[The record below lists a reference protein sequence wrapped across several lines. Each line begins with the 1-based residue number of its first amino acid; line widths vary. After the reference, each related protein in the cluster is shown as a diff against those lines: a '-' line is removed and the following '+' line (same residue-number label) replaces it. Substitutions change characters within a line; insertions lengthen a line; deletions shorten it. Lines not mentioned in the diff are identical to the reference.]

1 MKFST
6 LINNPA
12 DWMMGEGEENDVVIT
27 SRVRLARNIESD
39 PFPGWQTATQRE
51 LTLGKLK
58 PALETIPE
66 MKEGLWQDLADLSK
80 VQKQVLVERH
90 LISREHAAKSKGCA
104 VLINETQSLSFMV
117 NEEDHMRLQA
127 MQPGLHLKEAYEQ
140 LLSAEQFL
148 DQELEWAYDDQLG
161 FLTACPS
168 NLGTGMRASVMMH
181 LPGLAL
187 CNQTKQ
193 VMQGLTDIGVAIR
206 GFYGEGTEFL
216 ANLFQISNQA
226 TLGLSEEQII
236 NSLTQTVAEV
246 ATQERYARQRLIKE
260 RPDFLTDQISRSYG
274 LLKHAYLMESK
285 ETLHHLSLIRL
296 GRDLGFFPKSSAQ
309 LCNTMLLDMQ
319 PGHLQLHKK
328 HQMDIEQRDITRASI
343 MRKMISSVPAPE
355 RPF

>member
-1 MKFST
+1 MKFNT
-6 LINNPA
+6 LMDNPA
-12 DWMMGEGEENDVVIT
+12 DWMMGKGEENDVVIT
-27 SRVRLARNIESD
+27 SRIRLARNIDSC
-39 PFPGWQTATQRE
+39 PFPGWQTAKQRE
-51 LTLGKLK
+51 QTLKELK
-58 PALETIPE
+58 PSLLAIPE
-66 MKEGLWQDLADLSK
+66 MDKGLWQNLGDLTK

-104 VLINETQSLSFMV
+104 VLINDSQSLSFMI
-117 NEEDHMRLQA
+117 NEEDHMRLQSI
-127 MQPGLHLKEAYEQ
+127 QSGLHLKEAYAQ
-140 LLSAEQFL
+140 LVSVEEFL
-148 DQELEWAYDDQLG
+148 DEKLQWAYDRQLG

-187 CNQTKQ
+187 ENQIKQ
-193 VMQGLTDIGVAIR
+193 VMQGLTDIGLAIR

-226 TLGLSEEQII
+226 TLGLCEDEII
-236 NSLTQTVAEV
+236 TNLSKTVAEV
-246 ATQERYARQRLIKE
+246 ATQERYARQRLILEK
-260 RPDFLTDQISRSYG
+260 PDLLTDQISRSYG

-309 LCNTMLLDMQ
+309 LCNSMLLDMQ
-319 PGHLQLHKK
+319 PGHLQLHEK
-328 HQMDIEQRDITRASI
+328 HQMDVEQRDITRAII
-343 MRKMISSVPAPE
+343 MRKMISVLPEPE

>member
-1 MKFST
+1 MRFST

-12 DWMMGEGEENDVVIT
+12 DWMMGKGEENDVVIT

-39 PFPGWQTATQRE
+39 PFPGWQTAAQRE
-51 LTLGKLK
+51 LTLNKLEPELK
-58 PALETIPE
+58 AIPE
-66 MKEGLWQDLADLSK
+66 MEAGLWQNLGDLSK

-104 VLINETQSLSFMV
+104 VLINKKQTLSFMV

-127 MQPGLHLKEAYEQ
+127 MQAGLHLREAYDQ
-140 LLSAEQFL
+140 LLMAEKFL
-148 DQELEWAYDDQLG
+148 DKKLQWAYDDKLG

-187 CNQTKQ
+187 CDQIKQ
-193 VMQGLTDIGVAIR
+193 VMQGLTDIGLAIR

-236 NSLTQTVAEV
+236 DTLSKTVAEV
-246 ATQERYARQRLIKE
+246 VTQERYARQRLIKE

-319 PGHLQLHKK
+319 PGHLQLHEK
-328 HQMDIEQRDITRASI
+328 HQMDIEQRDMTRACI
-343 MRKMISSVPAPE
+343 MRRMISSIPAPE